1 MQVYQRV
8 IGNSDNANSENSIIL
23 KENQIMQLS
32 NNQSTKN
39 EVFH

>member
-1 MQVYQRV
+1 MPVYQRV

-23 KENQIMQLS
+23 KENRIMQLR
-32 NNQSTKN
+32 NNHSTKN